1 MAEIRRIGLDE
12 VARHFEELEDPRST
26 VNRQHPLVSV
36 VVIALMAVLAGA
48 DGPTAIA
55 KWAALKE
62 EFLLEALDLPNGIP
76 RKDVFRRVLVLL
88 KPTAFQARFAN
99 WLQSL
104 RATAAEATG
113 VEQPVLAI
121 DGKTARRSH
130 DRGKG
135 LGALHSVS
143 VWASEF
149 GLSLGQVACAEK
161 SNEITAIPE
170 LLKLVDI
177 TGALITIDAM
187 GTQKAIA
194 EKIIDGEAD
203 YVLALKGNHETWHQ
217 AVIDYIDEQSENDFA
232 TVTARRHVTEETGHG
247 RQETRSYIQM
257 PVPQNLPGL
266 ELWKGLKSIGM
277 VVSECLRDGKET
289 VEIRYYISSLAVSV
303 KRFATAIRS
312 HWGIENS
319 CHWSLDVTYREDE
332 SRIQNK
338 HMRENFAWLR
348 RLTLSLLKQHPGR
361 ESVAMKRRSCGWSD
375 DFMMEVLI
383 AQRFSDAGPAY
394 RHLRRDDGPV
404 KRTSGFLVATFWSR
418 NRGQLLMAD

>member
-1 MAEIRRIGLDE
+1 MSEIHRIGLDE
-12 VARHFEELEDPRST
+12 VARHFEELKDPRST
-26 VNRQHPLVSV
+26 VNRRHPLVSV

-48 DGPTAIA
+48 GGPTAIA

-76 RKDVFRRVLVLL
+76 CKDVFRRVLVQL
-88 KPTAFQARFAN
+88 KPHAFQACFAN

-113 VEQPVLAI
+113 VTQPVLAV

-130 DRGKG
+130 DRGNG

-170 LLKLVDI
+170 VLKLVDI
-177 TGALITIDAM
+177 KGAIVTIDAM

-194 EKIIDGEAD
+194 ETIINGEAD
-203 YVLALKGNHETWHQ
+203 YVLALKGNQETLHQ
-217 AVIDYIDEQSENDFA
+217 AVIDHIDEQLDGDLS
-232 TVTARRHVTEETGHG
+232 TAGEHVTIEKGHG
-247 RQETRSYIQM
+247 REETRTYLQL
-257 PVPQNLPGL
+257 PAPKDLPGF
-266 ELWKGLKSIGM
+266 ELWKGLKSIGIAT
-277 VVSECLRDGKET
+277 SQCLRDGKET
-289 VEIRYYISSLAVSV
+289 IELRYYISSLAVSV
-303 KRFATAIRS
+303 KRFAHAVRS

-319 CHWSLDVTYREDE
+319 CHWSLDITYREDE
-332 SRIQNK
+332 SRIRDK

-361 ESVAMKRRSCGWSD
+361 DSVAMKRQSCGWSE
-375 DFMMEVLI
+375 DFMLEVL
-383 AQRFSDAGPAY
+383 
-394 RHLRRDDGPV
+394 
-404 KRTSGFLVATFWSR
+404 TVATT
-418 NRGQLLMAD
+418 